1 MKKTILAIFS
11 IFLISLISCHDDS
24 NNLGKDYYYMTKDD
38 ALDYGLVSWDFIYKS
53 DKRRSGTFSIIAT
66 TPSDVIDYSFDDNYI
81 IAKQKYN
88 REVLLNELGME
99 LSRWGGY
106 YNIYKREGVINFN
119 DVQVSLKEI
128 SKQIE
133 LRGSTNL
140 ADSIISHSSYYKEL
154 LTPNKINYYIIDKDE
169 DSILGPF
176 DKLEFEKI
184 KKEKGINL
192 DFKKQIK

>member
-1 MKKTILAIFS
+1 MKKTILAIFP
-11 IFLISLISCHDDS
+11 IFLTSLISCHDDS

-81 IAKQKYN
+81 IAKQKHN
-88 REVLLNELGME
+88 REVLLNELKME
-99 LSRWGGY
+99 LSSWGGY

-119 DVQVSLKEI
+119 DVPVSLKEI

>member
-1 MKKTILAIFS
+1 MKKTILAIFP

-24 NNLGKDYYYMTKDD
+24 NNLGKYYYYMTKDD

-66 TPSDVIDYSFDDNYI
+66 TPSDVIDYSFDDKYI
-81 IAKQKYN
+81 IIKQKYN
-88 REVLLNELGME
+88 REVLLNELRME
-99 LSRWGGY
+99 LSSWGGD

-119 DVQVSLKEI
+119 DVPVSLKEI

>member
-1 MKKTILAIFS
+1 MKKTILAIFP
-11 IFLISLISCHDDS
+11 IFLTSLISCHDDS

-38 ALDYGLVSWDFIYKS
+38 ALYYGFPSWDYIYKS
-53 DKRRSGTFSIIAT
+53 DKRRSSYYSVIDK
-66 TPSDVIDYSFDDNYI
+66 TPSDIIDYSFDDNYI

-88 REVLLNELGME
+88 REVLLNELRME
-99 LSRWGGY
+99 LSSWGGY

-133 LRGSTNL
+133 LGRSTNL

-169 DSILGPF
+169 DSTWGPF

-192 DFKKQIK
+192 VFKKQIK

>member
-1 MKKTILAIFS
+1 MKKTILAIFP
-11 IFLISLISCHDDS
+11 IFLISLISCRDDS

-38 ALDYGLVSWDFIYKS
+38 ALDSGLVSWDFIYKS
-53 DKRRSGTFSIIAT
+53 DKTRRRYYSIIDK
-66 TPSDVIDYSFDDNYI
+66 TPSDIIDYSFDDNYI
-81 IAKQKYN
+81 IAKQKHN
-88 REVLLNELGME
+88 REVLLNELKME
-99 LSRWGGY
+99 LSSWGGY

-119 DVQVSLKEI
+119 DVPVSLKEI

-140 ADSIISHSSYYKEL
+140 ADSIISHSTYYKEL

>member
-1 MKKTILAIFS
+1 MKKTILAIFP

-38 ALDYGLVSWDFIYKS
+38 ALYYGFPSWDYIYKS
-53 DKRRSGTFSIIAT
+53 DKRRSSYYSVIDK
-66 TPSDVIDYSFDDNYI
+66 TPSDIIDYSFDDNYI

-88 REVLLNELGME
+88 REVLLNELRME
-99 LSRWGGY
+99 LSSWGGY

-133 LRGSTNL
+133 LGRSTNL

-169 DSILGPF
+169 DSTWGPF

>member
-1 MKKTILAIFS
+1 MKKTILAIFP
-11 IFLISLISCHDDS
+11 IFLTSLISCHDDS
-24 NNLGKDYYYMTKDD
+24 NNLGKYYYYMTKDD

-53 DKRRSGTFSIIAT
+53 DKTRSRYYSIIDK
-66 TPSDVIDYSFDDNYI
+66 TPSDIIDYSFDDNYI

-99 LSRWGGY
+99 LSSWGGY
-106 YNIYKREGVINFN
+106 YNIYKREGVINFK

-128 SKQIE
+128 SKQID
-133 LRGSTNL
+133 LGRSTNL

-176 DKLEFEKI
+176 DKLEFEKV

>member
-1 MKKTILAIFS
+1 MKKTILAIFP
-11 IFLISLISCHDDS
+11 IFLTSLISCHDDS

-38 ALDYGLVSWDFIYKS
+38 ALYYGFPSWDYIYKS
-53 DKRRSGTFSIIAT
+53 DKRRSSYYSVIDK
-66 TPSDVIDYSFDDNYI
+66 TPSDIVKYSFDDNYI

-99 LSRWGGY
+99 LSSWGGY
-106 YNIYKREGVINFN
+106 YNIYKREGVINFK

-128 SKQIE
+128 SKQID
-133 LRGSTNL
+133 LGRSTNL

-154 LTPNKINYYIIDKDE
+154 LTPNKINYYIIDKDK
-169 DSILGPF
+169 DSTWSPF
-176 DKLEFEKI
+176 DKLEFEKV

>member
-1 MKKTILAIFS
+1 MKKTILAIFP

-24 NNLGKDYYYMTKDD
+24 NNLGKYYYYMTKDD

-53 DKRRSGTFSIIAT
+53 DKTRSRYYSIIDK
-66 TPSDVIDYSFDDNYI
+66 TPSDIIDYSFDDNYI

-99 LSRWGGY
+99 LSSWGGY

-119 DVQVSLKEI
+119 DVPVSLKEI
-128 SKQIE
+128 SKQID
-133 LRGSTNL
+133 LGRSTNL

-154 LTPNKINYYIIDKDE
+154 LTPNKINYYFIDMDKD
-169 DSILGPF
+169 STWGPF
-176 DKLEFEKI
+176 DMLEFEKI

>member
-1 MKKTILAIFS
+1 MKKTILAIFP

-38 ALDYGLVSWDFIYKS
+38 ALYYGYPSWDFIYKS
-53 DKRRSGTFSIIAT
+53 DKRRSAIFSIIAT

-99 LSRWGGY
+99 LSSWGGY

-119 DVQVSLKEI
+119 DVPVSLKEI

-154 LTPNKINYYIIDKDE
+154 LTPNKINYYTIDKDE

-184 KKEKGINL
+184 KKEKEINL

>member
-53 DKRRSGTFSIIAT
+53 DKTRSRYYSIIDK
-66 TPSDVIDYSFDDNYI
+66 TPSDIIDYSFDDNYI

-99 LSRWGGY
+99 LSSWGGDY
-106 YNIYKREGVINFN
+106 DIYKREGVINFN
-119 DVQVSLKEI
+119 DVPVSLKEI

-133 LRGSTNL
+133 LRRRTNL
-140 ADSIISHSSYYKEL
+140 ADSIISHSTYYKEL

-176 DKLEFEKI
+176 DKLEFEKV

>member
-1 MKKTILAIFS
+1 MKKTILAIFP
-11 IFLISLISCHDDS
+11 IFLTSLISCHDDS

-38 ALDYGLVSWDFIYKS
+38 ALYYGFPSWDYIYKS
-53 DKRRSGTFSIIAT
+53 DKRRSSYYSVIDK
-66 TPSDVIDYSFDDNYI
+66 TPSDIIDYSFDDNYI

-88 REVLLNELGME
+88 RKVLLNELGME
-99 LSRWGGY
+99 LSSWRGY

-169 DSILGPF
+169 DSTWGPF

>member
-1 MKKTILAIFS
+1 MKKTILAIFP

-24 NNLGKDYYYMTKDD
+24 NNLGKYYYYMTKDD

-53 DKRRSGTFSIIAT
+53 DKTRSRYYSIIDK
-66 TPSDVIDYSFDDNYI
+66 TPSDIIDYSFDDNYI

-88 REVLLNELGME
+88 REVLLNELEME
-99 LSRWGGY
+99 LSSWGGD
-106 YNIYKREGVINFN
+106 YNMYKREGVINFN
-119 DVQVSLKEI
+119 DVPVSLKEI

-133 LRGSTNL
+133 LRRRTNL

-176 DKLEFEKI
+176 DKLEFEKV

-192 DFKKQIK
+192 DFKKQLK

>member
-1 MKKTILAIFS
+1 MKKTILAIFP
-11 IFLISLISCHDDS
+11 IFLTSLISCHDDS
-24 NNLGKDYYYMTKDD
+24 NNLGKYYYYMTKDD

-53 DKRRSGTFSIIAT
+53 DKTRSRYYSIIDK
-66 TPSDVIDYSFDDNYI
+66 TPSDIIDYSFDDNYI

-99 LSRWGGY
+99 LSSWGGY

-133 LRGSTNL
+133 LSGSTNL

>member
-1 MKKTILAIFS
+1 MKKTILAIFP
-11 IFLISLISCHDDS
+11 IFLTSLISCHDDS
-24 NNLGKDYYYMTKDD
+24 NNLGKYYYYMTKDD

-53 DKRRSGTFSIIAT
+53 DKTRSRYYSIIDK
-66 TPSDVIDYSFDDNYI
+66 TPSDIIDYSFDDNYI

-99 LSRWGGY
+99 LSSWGGD

-119 DVQVSLKEI
+119 DVPVSLKEI

>member
-1 MKKTILAIFS
+1 MKKTILAIFP
-11 IFLISLISCHDDS
+11 IFLTSLISCHDDS

-81 IAKQKYN
+81 IAKQKHN
-88 REVLLNELGME
+88 REVLLNELKME
-99 LSRWGGY
+99 LSSWGGY

-119 DVQVSLKEI
+119 DVPVSLKEI

-140 ADSIISHSSYYKEL
+140 ADSIISHSTYYKEL

>member
-1 MKKTILAIFS
+1 MKKTILAIFP
-11 IFLISLISCHDDS
+11 IFLTSLISCHDDS
-24 NNLGKDYYYMTKDD
+24 NNLGKYYYYMTKDD

-53 DKRRSGTFSIIAT
+53 DKTRSRYYSIIDK
-66 TPSDVIDYSFDDNYI
+66 TPSDIIDYSFDDNYI

-99 LSRWGGY
+99 LSSWGGY
-106 YNIYKREGVINFN
+106 YNIYKREGVINFK

-128 SKQIE
+128 SKQID
-133 LRGSTNL
+133 LGRSTNL

-154 LTPNKINYYIIDKDE
+154 LTPNKINYYIIDKDK
-169 DSILGPF
+169 DSTWGPF

>member
-1 MKKTILAIFS
+1 MKKTILAIFP
-11 IFLISLISCHDDS
+11 IFLTSLISCHDDS

-66 TPSDVIDYSFDDNYI
+66 TPSDVIDYSFDDKYI
-81 IAKQKYN
+81 IAKQKHN
-88 REVLLNELGME
+88 REVLLNELKME
-99 LSRWGGY
+99 LSSWGGY

-119 DVQVSLKEI
+119 DVPVSLKEI

>member
-1 MKKTILAIFS
+1 MKKTILAIFP
-11 IFLISLISCHDDS
+11 IFLTSLISCHDDS
-24 NNLGKDYYYMTKDD
+24 NNLGKYYYYMTKDD

-53 DKRRSGTFSIIAT
+53 DKTRSRYYSIIDK
-66 TPSDVIDYSFDDNYI
+66 TPSDIIDYSFDDNYI

-88 REVLLNELGME
+88 REVLLNELRME
-99 LSRWGGY
+99 LSSWGGD

-133 LRGSTNL
+133 LGRSTNL

-176 DKLEFEKI
+176 DKLEFEKV

-192 DFKKQIK
+192 DFKKQLK

>member
-1 MKKTILAIFS
+1 
-11 IFLISLISCHDDS
+11 
-24 NNLGKDYYYMTKDD
+24 MTKDD

-53 DKRRSGTFSIIAT
+53 DKTRSRYYSIIDK
-66 TPSDVIDYSFDDNYI
+66 TPSDIIDYSFDNNYI

-99 LSRWGGY
+99 LSSWGGY
-106 YNIYKREGVINFN
+106 YNIYKREGVINFK
-119 DVQVSLKEI
+119 DVPVSLKEI
-128 SKQIE
+128 SKQID
-133 LRGSTNL
+133 LGRSTNL
-140 ADSIISHSSYYKEL
+140 ADSIISHSTYYKEL

>member
-1 MKKTILAIFS
+1 MKKTILAIFP

-38 ALDYGLVSWDFIYKS
+38 ALDSGLVSWDFIYKS
-53 DKRRSGTFSIIAT
+53 DKTRRRYYSIIDK
-66 TPSDVIDYSFDDNYI
+66 TPSDIIDYSFDDKYI
-81 IAKQKYN
+81 IIKQKYN

-99 LSRWGGY
+99 LSSWGGY

-119 DVQVSLKEI
+119 DVPVSLKEI

-140 ADSIISHSSYYKEL
+140 ADSIISHSTYYKEL

>member
-1 MKKTILAIFS
+1 MKKTILAIFP

-24 NNLGKDYYYMTKDD
+24 NNLGKYYYYMTKDD

-53 DKRRSGTFSIIAT
+53 DKTRSRYYSIIDK
-66 TPSDVIDYSFDDNYI
+66 TPSDIIDYSFDDNYI

-88 REVLLNELGME
+88 RKVLLNELGME
-99 LSRWGGY
+99 LSSWGGY
-106 YNIYKREGVINFN
+106 YNIYKREGVINFK

>member
-1 MKKTILAIFS
+1 MKKTILAIFP
-11 IFLISLISCHDDS
+11 IFLTSLISCHDDS
-24 NNLGKDYYYMTKDD
+24 NNLGKYYYYMTKDD
-38 ALDYGLVSWDFIYKS
+38 ALDYGLISWDFIYKS

-88 REVLLNELGME
+88 REVLLNELEME
-99 LSRWGGY
+99 LSSWGGY

-140 ADSIISHSSYYKEL
+140 ADSIISHSTYYKEL

-169 DSILGPF
+169 DSILGPL

>member
-1 MKKTILAIFS
+1 MKKTILAIFP
-11 IFLISLISCHDDS
+11 IFLTSLISCHDDS

-81 IAKQKYN
+81 IAKQKHN
-88 REVLLNELGME
+88 REVLLNELKME
-99 LSRWGGY
+99 LSSWGGY

>member
-1 MKKTILAIFS
+1 MKKTILAIFP

-24 NNLGKDYYYMTKDD
+24 NNLGKYYYYMTKDD

-53 DKRRSGTFSIIAT
+53 DKTRSRYYSIIDK
-66 TPSDVIDYSFDDNYI
+66 TPSDIIDYSFDDNYI

-99 LSRWGGY
+99 LSSWGGY

-119 DVQVSLKEI
+119 DVPVSLKEI

-133 LRGSTNL
+133 LRRSTNL
-140 ADSIISHSSYYKEL
+140 ADSIISHSTYYKEL

-169 DSILGPF
+169 DSTWGPF

>member
-1 MKKTILAIFS
+1 MKKTILAIFP
-11 IFLISLISCHDDS
+11 IFLTSLISCHDDS

-38 ALDYGLVSWDFIYKS
+38 ALYYGFPSWDYIYKS
-53 DKRRSGTFSIIAT
+53 DKRRSSYYSVIDK
-66 TPSDVIDYSFDDNYI
+66 TPSDIIDYSFDDNYI

-88 REVLLNELGME
+88 REVLLNELRME
-99 LSRWGGY
+99 LSSWGGY

-119 DVQVSLKEI
+119 DVPVSLKEI
-128 SKQIE
+128 SKQID
-133 LRGSTNL
+133 LGRSTNL

-169 DSILGPF
+169 DSTLGPF

-184 KKEKGINL
+184 KKEKEINL

>member
-1 MKKTILAIFS
+1 MKKTILALFP
-11 IFLISLISCHDDS
+11 IFLTSLISCHDDS
-24 NNLGKDYYYMTKDD
+24 NNLGKYYYYMTKDD

-53 DKRRSGTFSIIAT
+53 DKTRSRYYSIIDK
-66 TPSDVIDYSFDDNYI
+66 TPSDIIDYSFDDNYI

-99 LSRWGGY
+99 LSSWGGD

-119 DVQVSLKEI
+119 DVPVSLKEI

-140 ADSIISHSSYYKEL
+140 ADSIISHSTYYKEL

>member
-24 NNLGKDYYYMTKDD
+24 NNLGKYYYYMTKDD

-53 DKRRSGTFSIIAT
+53 DKTRSRYYSIIDK
-66 TPSDVIDYSFDDNYI
+66 TPSDIIDYSFDDNYI

-99 LSRWGGY
+99 LSSWGGY
-106 YNIYKREGVINFN
+106 YNIYKREGVINFK

>member
-1 MKKTILAIFS
+1 MKKTILAIFP
-11 IFLISLISCHDDS
+11 IFLTSLISCHDDS
-24 NNLGKDYYYMTKDD
+24 NNLGKYYYYMTKDD

-53 DKRRSGTFSIIAT
+53 DKTRSRYYSIIDK
-66 TPSDVIDYSFDDNYI
+66 TPSDIIDYSFDDNYI

-99 LSRWGGY
+99 LSSWGGY

-119 DVQVSLKEI
+119 DVPVSLKEI

-140 ADSIISHSSYYKEL
+140 ADSIISHSTYYKEL

>member
-1 MKKTILAIFS
+1 MKKTILAIFP
-11 IFLISLISCHDDS
+11 IFLTSLISCHDDS
-24 NNLGKDYYYMTKDD
+24 NNLGKYYYYMTKDD

-53 DKRRSGTFSIIAT
+53 DKTRSRYYSIIDK
-66 TPSDVIDYSFDDNYI
+66 TPSDIIDYSFDDNYI

-99 LSRWGGY
+99 LSSWGGD

-119 DVQVSLKEI
+119 DVPVSLKEI

-140 ADSIISHSSYYKEL
+140 ADSIISHSTYYKEL

-176 DKLEFEKI
+176 DMLEFEKI

>member
-1 MKKTILAIFS
+1 MKKTILAIFP

-81 IAKQKYN
+81 IAKQKHN
-88 REVLLNELGME
+88 REVLLNELKME
-99 LSRWGGY
+99 LSSWGGY

-119 DVQVSLKEI
+119 DVPVSLKEI

>member
-1 MKKTILAIFS
+1 
-11 IFLISLISCHDDS
+11 
-24 NNLGKDYYYMTKDD
+24 MTKDD
-38 ALDYGLVSWDFIYKS
+38 ALYYGYPSWDYIYKS
-53 DKRRSGTFSIIAT
+53 DKRRSSYYSVIDK
-66 TPSDVIDYSFDDNYI
+66 TPSDIIDYSFDDNYI

-99 LSRWGGY
+99 LSSWGGY

>member
-1 MKKTILAIFS
+1 MKKTILAIFP
-11 IFLISLISCHDDS
+11 IFLTSLISCHDDS
-24 NNLGKDYYYMTKDD
+24 NNLGKYYYYMTKDD

-53 DKRRSGTFSIIAT
+53 DKTRSRYYSIIDK
-66 TPSDVIDYSFDDNYI
+66 TPSDIIDYSFDDNYI

-99 LSRWGGY
+99 LSSWGGY

-119 DVQVSLKEI
+119 DVPVSLKEI

-133 LRGSTNL
+133 LRRSTNL
-140 ADSIISHSSYYKEL
+140 ADSIISHSTYYKEL
-154 LTPNKINYYIIDKDE
+154 LTPNKINYYFIDMDKD
-169 DSILGPF
+169 STWGPF

>member
-1 MKKTILAIFS
+1 MKKTILAIFP

-38 ALDYGLVSWDFIYKS
+38 ALDSGLVSWDFIYKS
-53 DKRRSGTFSIIAT
+53 DKTRSRYYSIIDK
-66 TPSDVIDYSFDDNYI
+66 TPSDIIDYSFDDKYI

-88 REVLLNELGME
+88 REVLLNELRME
-99 LSRWGGY
+99 LSSWGGD
-106 YNIYKREGVINFN
+106 YNMHKREGIINFN
-119 DVQVSLKEI
+119 DVPVSLKEI

-133 LRGSTNL
+133 LGRSTNL
-140 ADSIISHSSYYKEL
+140 ADSIISHSTYYKEL

>member
-38 ALDYGLVSWDFIYKS
+38 ALYYGYPSWDFIYKS
-53 DKRRSGTFSIIAT
+53 DKKRSSIFSIIAT
-66 TPSDVIDYSFDDNYI
+66 TPSDVIDYSFDDKYI
-81 IAKQKYN
+81 IIKQKYN
-88 REVLLNELGME
+88 REVLLNELKME
-99 LSRWGGY
+99 LFSWEEN
-106 YNIYKREGVINFN
+106 YNMHKREGVINFN
-119 DVQVSLKEI
+119 DVPVSLKEI
-128 SKQIE
+128 SKQIDLE
-133 LRGSTNL
+133 RSTNL

>member
-1 MKKTILAIFS
+1 MKKTILAIFP
-11 IFLISLISCHDDS
+11 IFLTSLISCHDDS
-24 NNLGKDYYYMTKDD
+24 NNLGKYYYYMTKDD

-53 DKRRSGTFSIIAT
+53 DKTRSRYYSIIDK
-66 TPSDVIDYSFDDNYI
+66 TPSDIIDYSFDDNYI

-99 LSRWGGY
+99 LSSWGGY

-119 DVQVSLKEI
+119 DVPVSLKEI

-140 ADSIISHSSYYKEL
+140 ADSIISHSTYYKEL
-154 LTPNKINYYIIDKDE
+154 LTPNKINYYIIDE

>member
-1 MKKTILAIFS
+1 MKKTILAIFP
-11 IFLISLISCHDDS
+11 IFLTSLISCHDDS

-38 ALDYGLVSWDFIYKS
+38 ALDSGLVSWDFIYKS
-53 DKRRSGTFSIIAT
+53 DKTRSRYYSIIDK

-119 DVQVSLKEI
+119 DVPVSLKEI

-192 DFKKQIK
+192 VFKKQIK

>member
-1 MKKTILAIFS
+1 MKKTILAIFP

-38 ALDYGLVSWDFIYKS
+38 ALDSGLVSWDFIYKS
-53 DKRRSGTFSIIAT
+53 DKTRSRYYSIIDK
-66 TPSDVIDYSFDDNYI
+66 TPSDIIDYSFDDNYI

-99 LSRWGGY
+99 LSSWGGY

-119 DVQVSLKEI
+119 DVPVSLKEI
-128 SKQIE
+128 SKQID
-133 LRGSTNL
+133 LGRSTNL
-140 ADSIISHSSYYKEL
+140 ADSIISHSTYYKEL

-176 DKLEFEKI
+176 DMLEFEKI

>member
-1 MKKTILAIFS
+1 MKKTILAIFP
-11 IFLISLISCHDDS
+11 IFLTSLISCHDDS

-38 ALDYGLVSWDFIYKS
+38 ALYYGFPSWDYIYKS
-53 DKRRSGTFSIIAT
+53 DKRRSSYYSVIDK
-66 TPSDVIDYSFDDNYI
+66 TPSDIIDYSFDDNYI

-88 REVLLNELGME
+88 RKVLLNELGMD
-99 LSRWGGY
+99 LSSWRGY

-119 DVQVSLKEI
+119 DVPVSLKEI

-176 DKLEFEKI
+176 DMLEFEKI

>member
-1 MKKTILAIFS
+1 MKKTILAIFP
-11 IFLISLISCHDDS
+11 IFLTSLISCHDDS
-24 NNLGKDYYYMTKDD
+24 NNLGKYYYYMTKDD

-53 DKRRSGTFSIIAT
+53 DKTRSRYYSIIDK
-66 TPSDVIDYSFDDNYI
+66 TPSDIIDYSFDDNYI

-99 LSRWGGY
+99 LSSWGGY
-106 YNIYKREGVINFN
+106 YNIYKREGVINFK

-133 LRGSTNL
+133 LSGSTNL
-140 ADSIISHSSYYKEL
+140 ADSIIYHSSYYKEL

-169 DSILGPF
+169 DSTWGPF

-184 KKEKGINL
+184 KKEKEINL